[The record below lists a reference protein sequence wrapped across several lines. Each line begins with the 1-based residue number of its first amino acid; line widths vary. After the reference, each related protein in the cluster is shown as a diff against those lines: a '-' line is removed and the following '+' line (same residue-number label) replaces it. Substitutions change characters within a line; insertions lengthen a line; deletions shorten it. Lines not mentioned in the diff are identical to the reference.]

1 MHQQIDK
8 KHKYILLV
16 ILFLC
21 LTTIN
26 NLRFNN
32 NFNNLSNIKY
42 LEVIGLS
49 DNLNKNIK
57 DKIGFILNQNI
68 FFIINENYI
77 KENLN
82 EYKYLESYEVFKVF
96 PSKLIINLK
105 QTNFLAN
112 TIKDNKKYIVGSN
125 GKLIDDKTL
134 NLNLDLPNIFGNFS
148 KKDFISFFDII
159 KDSNFNYN
167 EIKDIFFFKSGRW
180 DIKTKFGILIKLP
193 ENEIKVVL
201 DKAQNIIK
209 NSGIN
214 YKVIDF
220 RIANKIILSNE

>member
-8 KHKYILLV
+8 KHRYILLV
-16 ILFLC
+16 ILFLF

-26 NLRFNN
+26 NLGFNN

-49 DNLNKNIK
+49 DNLNQKIK
-57 DKIGFILNQNI
+57 EEISFILNQDI
-68 FFIINENYI
+68 FFINENYI

-82 EYKYLESYEVFKVF
+82 EYKYLESYEVFKVL

-112 TIKDNKKYIVGSN
+112 TIKDNKKFIVGSN

-134 NLNLDLPNIFGNFS
+134 NLNLNLPNIFGNFS
-148 KKDFISFFDII
+148 KKDFVSFFYII
-159 KDSNFNYN
+159 KNSKFNYS

-180 DIKTKFGILIKLP
+180 DIRTKFGILVKLP
-193 ENEIKVVL
+193 KNEMGIAL
-201 DKAQNIIK
+201 DKAINLIK
-209 NSGIN
+209 NPEVN
-214 YKVIDF
+214 YKVIDL
-220 RIANKIILSNE
+220 RIANQVILSDE

>member
-8 KHKYILLV
+8 KDKYILLV
-16 ILFLC
+16 ILFLF
-21 LTTIN
+21 LTTIS
-26 NLRFNN
+26 NLKFSKNL
-32 NFNNLSNIKY
+32 NNLSNIKD
-42 LEVIGLS
+42 LKVMGLS
-49 DNLNKNIK
+49 DHLNQKIK
-57 DKIGFILNQNI
+57 EKFDFLLNQNI
-68 FFIINENYI
+68 FFVSEDFI
-77 KENLN
+77 KENLD
-82 EYKYLESYEVFKVF
+82 EYKYLESYDAFKIF

-112 TIKDNKKYIVGSN
+112 TIKNNKKYIVGSN

-159 KDSNFNYN
+159 KDSKFNYS

-193 ENEIKVVL
+193 ENEIIIAL

-209 NSGIN
+209 NPDIN
-214 YKVIDF
+214 YKVIDL
-220 RIANKIILSNE
+220 RIANQVILSDE

>member
-8 KHKYILLV
+8 KHRLILLV
-16 ILFLC
+16 ILFLFIS
-21 LTTIN
+21 TIN
-26 NLRFNN
+26 NIKFKKNIN
-32 NFNNLSNIKY
+32 DLSNIKD
-42 LEVIGLS
+42 LEVVGLS
-49 DNLNKNIK
+49 VNLNQKIK
-57 DKIGFILNQNI
+57 EKINFLLNQDI
-68 FFIINENYI
+68 FFVNENYI

-82 EYKYLESYEVFKVF
+82 EYKYLESFDVFKVF
-96 PSKLIINLK
+96 PSKIIINLK
-105 QTNFLAN
+105 QTNFLAK

-134 NLNLDLPNIFGNFS
+134 NLKLDLPNIFGNFS
-148 KKDFISFFDII
+148 KKNFISFFDII
-159 KDSNFNYN
+159 KDSKFNYS

-193 ENEIKVVL
+193 KNEIKIVL

-209 NSGIN
+209 NPEIN

-220 RIANKIILSNE
+220 RIANQVILSNE

>member
-8 KHKYILLV
+8 KHRYILLV
-16 ILFLC
+16 ILFLF

-49 DNLNKNIK
+49 DNLNQKIK
-57 DKIGFILNQNI
+57 EEISFILNQDI
-68 FFIINENYI
+68 FFINENYI

-82 EYKYLESYEVFKVF
+82 EYKYLESYEVFKVL

-112 TIKDNKKYIVGSN
+112 TIKDNKKFIVGSN

-148 KKDFISFFDII
+148 KKDFISFF
-159 KDSNFNYN
+159 
-167 EIKDIFFFKSGRW
+167 
-180 DIKTKFGILIKLP
+180 IL
-193 ENEIKVVL
+193 
-201 DKAQNIIK
+201 
-209 NSGIN
+209 
-214 YKVIDF
+214 
-220 RIANKIILSNE
+220 